1 MVSLFAAY
9 YNYLKGRKKYLFTVL
24 LLLCAAA
31 FYAIHDIRLEE
42 DITKAIPFG
51 ENEEQYNR
59 VLKEFKFLDRIIF
72 TASFKDGSAGDHREL
87 SNFANDFIEGL
98 KRSEC
103 ASMIDSFSSE
113 KTVIDQKAVYSHF
126 YEYMPLFLDEN
137 DYTELEKAT
146 KPEVLKETVG
156 SLYRN
161 IISPAGAVSAQFIR
175 RDPLSMTFKGMEK
188 LKSLNPESSFEII
201 DGHIFADNRKSLIF
215 FIQPALSAGDTGNN
229 AKLVSE
235 MERVLSETTA
245 KYEGKIK
252 GGFFGGI
259 PIGVGSADRIKTDVI
274 ISSVVAV
281 ILIFLILLL
290 YFRKLKLIPLVFL
303 PAIFG
308 ALAAV
313 SVAVIIKG
321 TISAIALGITS
332 VLLGIMVDYS
342 IHVISHV
349 IKSRNTADAISD
361 LSFPLIL
368 SCFTTVA
375 AFVCLLFLDA
385 PLLNDLGILA
395 SIAVL
400 SAMLFSIVVLPH
412 IIDAVRSSGDDAQSI
427 EKESGSIY
435 RLCSI
440 EFEKN
445 RILLLFTVLLTAV
458 LYFYSKDVKFE
469 DDLNSINYIPPKLK
483 EAMDEIDRISS
494 INKKAVYLVYQG
506 DSFDKVLEERKKSE
520 PAIKRLSGEGV
531 ITSVS
536 DISTVVM
543 SKSRQAEKIERWNAF
558 WNSERKNIVKETLI
572 AEGAVYGFKEDAF
585 TDFYGLL
592 DKKFEPVEPQEL
604 TKFAPQMFD
613 EWVTESDKG
622 FMSASLLRIDDPKK
636 SMLVSEFKDR
646 KSVFIFDRSEI
657 MAKFVNLLKIDFQ
670 KLLNYSMIVV
680 FLLLFIL
687 SGRLELAMAAM
698 IPIMFSW
705 VWTLGFMSIFDIRFN
720 IVNIIVV
727 TFIFGLGIDYVV
739 FIMRAKMQEYAFGEK
754 TWERSYKGSILISC
768 MTTVAGV
775 GALALAVH
783 PALRSIALIAVTG
796 MLATLVNAFVLA
808 PAIFDWMMIRQKKKK
823 APPHTFVVFFYT
835 IFAYAN
841 YIGFSLLLSSLGFA
855 IFTTWPFKSG
865 RNIRKYLYHTMIRW
879 LARAVILSAPQI
891 SLKKYNEFKEDFRK
905 PCVII
910 ANHSSF
916 LDILMMLSLHTKVVM
931 VTKAW
936 VKSNPIFGK
945 LVQFADFFTTTDG
958 FESMEPK
965 LRKCIDAGYSIVV
978 FPEGT
983 RGDGVNLQRFHKGA
997 FYLADAMKLD
1007 IVPIVLHGSGHSIKK
1022 GEFSVRSSDLSYTIL
1037 KRIPYDSTEYGTT
1050 YQEKCKNITAMFKEE
1065 YKRVY
1070 AKLGTVDFYH
1080 DRLMKN
1086 YIYKGP
1092 DIEWYAR
1099 IKIRLEKNY
1108 RFFDET
1114 VPKKGK
1120 IYDLGC
1126 GMGFL
1131 TYMLFLTSRE
1141 RMIKAID
1148 YDSSK
1153 ITLAENCFL
1162 NNPNTVFECA
1172 DLTSYSFE
1180 NADVFIMND
1189 VLHYLCMDEQEKLI
1203 RKCAKSLN
1211 TGGFILIRD
1220 ADSSKTGFH
1229 SNTEATEKLSTGL
1242 GFNRTKGALQFISKE
1257 MLERIAS
1264 DAGLAIEVLRSQ
1276 ERTSNTIYRLTR
1288 PELA

>member
-9 YNYLKGRKKYLFTVL
+9 YSYLKSRKKYLYTVL
-24 LLLCAAA
+24 FLLCAGMI
-31 FYAIHDIRLEE
+31 FAIKDIRLEE
-42 DITKAIPFG
+42 DITKAVPFG
-51 ENEEQYNR
+51 KNEQQYNR

-72 TASFKDGSAGDHREL
+72 TVSFKDGSARDHREL
-87 SNFANDFIEGL
+87 ANFADDFIESM
-98 KRSEC
+98 KKSEC
-103 ASMIDSFSSE
+103 ASMIESFSNE
-113 KTVIDQKAVYSHF
+113 KTTIDQKTVYSHF
-126 YEYMPLFLDEN
+126 YESMPLFLDEK
-137 DYTELEKAT
+137 DYEELEKVTNPKA
-146 KPEVLKETVG
+146 LKETIG

-175 RDPLSMTFKGMEK
+175 RDPLSLTFKGMEK

-201 DGHIFADNRKSLIF
+201 DGHIFADSRKSLIF
-215 FIQPALSAGDTGNN
+215 FIQPALSAGDTGSN

-235 MERVLSETTA
+235 LERVLSETAA
-245 KYEGKIK
+245 KYEGKMK

-274 ISSVVAV
+274 ISSLVAV
-281 ILIFLILLL
+281 FLIFMILTL
-290 YFRKLKLIPLVFL
+290 YFRKLKIIPLVFL

-313 SVAVIIKG
+313 SAAVILKG
-321 TISAIALGITS
+321 TVSAIALGITS

-342 IHVISHV
+342 IHVISHM
-349 IKSRNTADAISD
+349 INRKDSATAISD

-368 SCFTTVA
+368 SSLTTVA

-385 PLLNDLGILA
+385 PLLNDLGLLA

-400 SAMLFSIVVLPH
+400 SSMLFSIVVLPH
-412 IIDAVRSSGDDAQSI
+412 LIDAVKSSEDKQESI
-427 EKESGSIY
+427 EKEGGLIY
-435 RLCSI
+435 RLSSI
-440 EFEKN
+440 EFEKS
-445 RILLLFTVLLTAV
+445 RMLLLFTVLLTAV
-458 LYFYSKDVKFE
+458 LYFYSKNVKFE
-469 DDLNSINYIPPKLK
+469 DDLNAINYISPELK
-483 EAMDEIDRISS
+483 AAMDEIDRISS

-506 DSFDKVLEERKKSE
+506 DSFDKVLEERERGES
-520 PAIKRLSGEGV
+520 AIKSLSKDGIV
-531 ITSVS
+531 TSVS
-536 DISTVVM
+536 DISSVVM
-543 SKSRQAEKIERWNAF
+543 SKKKQAEKIEK
-558 WNSERKNIVKETLI
+558 WNSFWINERKNTVRDILI
-572 AEGAVYGFKEDAF
+572 TEGAVYGFKEDTF
-585 TDFYGLL
+585 SDFFMLL
-592 DKKFEPVEPQEL
+592 EKKFEPVEPYEL
-604 TKFAPQMFD
+604 TKFAPGMFD
-613 EWVTESDKG
+613 EWIAESDKG
-622 FMSASLLRIDDPKK
+622 FMTASLLRIDDSKK
-636 SMLVSEFKDR
+636 VMLKEKFNDSEN
-646 KSVFIFDRSEI
+646 VFIFDRSEI
-657 MAKFVNLLKIDFQ
+657 MGKFVNLLKLDFQ

-680 FLLLFIL
+680 FMLLFIL
-687 SGRLELAMAAM
+687 SGRLELAIAAM
-698 IPIMFSW
+698 IPIIFSW

-754 TWERSYKGSILISC
+754 SWERSYKGSILISC
-768 MTTVAGV
+768 LTTVAGV
-775 GALALAVH
+775 GALSLAIH

-796 MLATLVNAFVLA
+796 MLATLINSFVLA
-808 PAIFDWMMIRQKKKK
+808 PAIFDWMMIKQKKKK
-823 APPHTFVVFFYT
+823 APPHTFIVFFYT
-835 IFAYAN
+835 VFAYAN
-841 YIGFSLLLSSLGFA
+841 YVGFSLLLSSLGFA

-891 SLKKYNEFKEDFRK
+891 SLKKYNQFKEDFRK

-931 VTKAW
+931 VTKEW
-936 VKSNPIFGK
+936 VKSNPVFGK

-958 FESMEPK
+958 FEEMSPK
-965 LRKCIDAGYSIVV
+965 LKKCIDAGYSIVV

-997 FYLADAMKLD
+997 FYLANELKLD
-1007 IVPIVLHGSGHSIKK
+1007 IVPVILHGSGHSIKK
-1022 GEFSVRSSDLSYTIL
+1022 GEFSVRSSVLSYTIL
-1037 KRIPYDSTEYGTT
+1037 KRIPHDSAEYGTT

-1070 AKLGTVDFYH
+1070 AKLGTADFYR

-1099 IKIRLEKNY
+1099 IKIRLERNY
-1108 RFFDET
+1108 RFFDEII
-1114 VPKKGK
+1114 PSKGK

-1141 RMIKAID
+1141 RVIKAID
-1148 YDSSK
+1148 YDPSK
-1153 ITLAENCFL
+1153 ITIAKNSFLYNENTDFIC
-1162 NNPNTVFECA
+1162 E
-1172 DLTSYSFE
+1172 DLTKCFFE
-1180 NADVFIMND
+1180 PADVFIMND

-1203 RKCAKSLN
+1203 RKCAKHLN

-1220 ADSSKTGFH
+1220 ADSSKTSLH
-1229 SNTEATEKLSTGL
+1229 SNTETTEKLSTGI
-1242 GFNRTKGALQFISKE
+1242 GFNRTKGALQFISTDV
-1257 MLERIAS
+1257 LERIAS
-1264 DAGLAIEVLRSQ
+1264 DAGLTIEVLKSQ
-1276 ERTSNTIYRLTR
+1276 ERTSNTVYRLIR
-1288 PELA
+1288 PEHV